1 MNRTQQI
8 RKAPKFMAY
17 LDTASDYK
25 GKFNPTDKMIKRTLG
40 SGMTPV
46 FYVELEATELLGSV
60 TEAEQCETCGE
71 YFREDEL
78 HDGVCDE
85 CLKEEATVA
94 NALECGKDGS
104 ARMEVSVNGFL
115 AMVFTSDKID
125 EILTRELERLIGKS
139 DDHAKHIIDVAET
152 WCLEDKSY
160 FAEWLKGR
168 DRK

>member
-1 MNRTQQI
+1 MVICEDCGSVIHEEDLVTT
-8 RKAPKFMAY
+8 KSY
-17 LDTASDYK
+17 VSDYM
-25 GKFNPTDKMIKRTLG
+25 GGCHENITG
-40 SGMTPV
+40 CACG
-46 FYVELEATELLGSV
+46 GSV